1 MKENK
6 NVNKSEG
13 KFATELFFWA
23 QALVLSLVI
32 LVLFNVF
39 FFRVSGVVG
48 SSMEPT
54 LQNGDRVFLR
64 IIGYTEPQRGDIVV
78 LQAPEFDDD
87 PIVKRIIA
95 VGGDEI
101 KIDFFGNVYINGE
114 VQYEPYILETISPNS
129 LGDQVYPMTIPEG
142 YVFFMGDGLE
152 DFEYVYTDAKIE
164 KVCGNCDFFSNVIN
178 RRIIKWLECIISQQV
193 RLYYRKKC

>member
-1 MKENK
+1 MKEKK
-6 NVNKSEG
+6 NVDKSEG

-23 QALVLSLVI
+23 QALVLSLVV

-39 FFRVSGVVG
+39 FFRVSSVVG

-64 IIGYTEPQRGDIVV
+64 IIGYTEPKRGDIVV
-78 LQAPEFDDD
+78 IQAPEFDDD

-142 YVFFMGDGLE
+142 YVFFMGDNRNGS
-152 DFEYVYTDAKIE
+152 TDSRESIIGIQPVSNIIGKVEGRIWPLNKIGG
-164 KVCGNCDFFSNVIN
+164 VS
-178 RRIIKWLECIISQQV
+178 
-193 RLYYRKKC
+193 